1 MNLSLLK
8 ILGIDFFCGTLADSI
23 NFARKGGLIVAPS
36 GPGLAC
42 DLKNSYYY
50 EALRNADL
58 VIPDSGFMC
67 LWVNFFGKNKI
78 KRISGYAFLKSF
90 LDQFES
96 FDSSFWIMPDEMQDI
111 SHRTWINESYGVKI
125 LDYQTYIAPTYERV
139 KKINDE
145 MLLGKIKKLKP
156 NVIFI
161 QIGGGIQESLGF
173 FLKQKLNYNPSIICT
188 GAALAFLSG
197 EQAKI
202 PKWADRFYLGWFIR
216 CLQSP
221 KVFVPRYFKAIRL
234 AYLLLRFGSEFPG
247 K

>member
-1 MNLSLLK
+1 MP
-8 ILGIDFFCGTLADSI
+8 LGKLFS
-23 NFARKGGLIVAPS
+23 
-36 GPGLAC
+36 
-42 DLKNSYYY
+42 
-50 EALRNADL
+50 
-58 VIPDSGFMC
+58 
-67 LWVNFFGKNKI
+67 KNKI

-90 LDQFES
+90 LDHFES
-96 FDSSFWIMPDEMQDI
+96 FDSSFWIMPDQIQDI
-111 SHRTWINESYGVKI
+111 SHRTWINETYGVKI

-145 MLLGKIKKLKP
+145 MLLGKIEKLKP

-161 QIGGGIQESLGF
+161 QIGGGIQESLGL
-173 FLKQKLNYNPSIICT
+173 FLKQRLNYNPLIICT

-202 PKWADRFYLGWFIR
+202 PQWADRFYLGWFIR

-221 KVFVPRYFKAIRL
+221 KVFVPRYFKSIRL
-234 AYLLLRFGSEFPG
+234 AFLLIRFGSEFPG